1 MVVLVKV
8 VPFMLYS
15 YSAPSGE
22 VITTV
27 PVGTAQVGCAMVTS
41 ATPGVPGEVMIVT
54 PFCEVQVMS
63 VVLLTVTV

>member
-8 VPFMLYS
+8 VAAMLYA
-15 YSAPSGE
+15 YSARSGE

-27 PVGTAQVGCAMVTS
+27 PVGRAQVGCVMVTP
-41 ATPGVPGEVMIVT
+41 ATAGVPGELLIVT